1 MDSFK
6 IIFIATVTGLVLGAL
21 FAILKLPIPAPSS
34 FSGVSAIFGI
44 YAGYKLMVLFLERV

>member
-6 IIFIATVTGLVLGAL
+6 ITLIATVTGLGLGAL
-21 FAILKLPIPAPSS
+21 FAVLKLPIPAPSS

-44 YAGYKLMVLFLERV
+44 YAGYKLMVMILEKL